1 MTMPTRRNFMIATGA
16 TVAIVGGALA
26 FEGSI
31 LERLAGFEE
40 LPPTPVF
47 AVDGV
52 AIRGTDP
59 VAYFREGRP
68 VTGDA
73 AFEAKWNGARW
84 RFSSAANRAEFV
96 AAPERF
102 APQYGGFCA
111 WAVAA
116 RGKLYSTQPRN
127 WSVVDGK
134 LYLNFN
140 DDIQSKWEADIPGF
154 IARADRRWPGIVQ
167 GMA

>member
-1 MTMPTRRNFMIATGA
+1 MTILTKRNFMIAGGTTIVLAGA
-16 TVAIVGGALA
+16 ALA
-26 FEGSI
+26 FRGCA
-31 LERLAGFEE
+31 LDRLVGFGE
-40 LPPTPVF
+40 LPPTPIY
-47 AVDGV
+47 AEDGL

-73 AFEAKWNGARW
+73 AFEADWKGARW
-84 RFSSAANRAEFV
+84 RFVSARNRDDFLST
-96 AAPERF
+96 PDRF

-116 RGKLYSTQPRN
+116 RGKLYSTQPEN

-140 DDIQSKWEADIPGF
+140 DDIQRKWEADVAGF
-154 IARADRRWPGIVQ
+154 ITRADGSWPEIVH

>member
-1 MTMPTRRNFMIATGA
+1 MTVLAKRNFIIAGGA
-16 TVAIVGGALA
+16 TLAVAGGGLA
-26 FEGSI
+26 VRSGI

-40 LPPTPVF
+40 LPPTPIF
-47 AVDGV
+47 SEDGV

-73 AFEAKWNGARW
+73 AFEADWKGARW
-84 RFSSAANRAEFV
+84 RFASAKNRDDFLAE
-96 AAPERF
+96 PERF
-102 APQYGGFCA
+102 EPQYGGFCA

-116 RGKLYSTQPRN
+116 RGKLCSTQPQN

-140 DDIQSKWEADIPGF
+140 DDIQRKWEADIPGF
-154 IARADRRWPGIVQ
+154 IERADRRWPEIVR

>member
-1 MTMPTRRNFMIATGA
+1 MTVLTKRNFMIAGSTTIVVAGA
-16 TVAIVGGALA
+16 ALA
-26 FEGSI
+26 VRRGV

-40 LPPTPVF
+40 LPPTPIF
-47 AVDGV
+47 AEDGL

-68 VTGDA
+68 VVGDA
-73 AFEAKWNGARW
+73 AFEADWKGTRW
-84 RFSSAANRAEFV
+84 RFASARNRDDFLAT
-96 AAPERF
+96 PERF

-116 RGKLYSTQPRN
+116 RGKLYSTQPEN

-140 DDIQSKWEADIPGF
+140 DDIQRKWEADIDGF
-154 IARADRRWPGIVQ
+154 ITRADKRWPEIVRSL
-167 GMA
+167 A

>member
-1 MTMPTRRNFMIATGA
+1 MSIPTRRTMIVAGGA
-16 TVAIVGGALA
+16 TLAVAAAAVSSSGL
-26 FEGSI
+26 F
-31 LERLAGFEE
+31 ERLAGFEE

-47 AVDGV
+47 AVDGL
-52 AIRGTDP
+52 AIRGADP
-59 VAYFREGRP
+59 VAFFREGRP
-68 VTGDA
+68 VQGDA
-73 AFEAKWNGARW
+73 AFEAQWNGARW
-84 RFSSAANRAEFV
+84 RFASGENRSAFL

-127 WSVVDGK
+127 WSIVSDR

-140 DDIQSKWEADIPGF
+140 DEIQRRWEADIPGF
-154 IARADRRWPGIVQ
+154 IAEADRRWPEIAAG
-167 GMA
+167 AS